1 MFPNTE
7 HTVYELE
14 NKILKVDILCKRIE
28 KWTLLNSP
36 AVGSA
41 AELDI

>member
-7 HTVYELE
+7 HTVSELE
-14 NKILKVDILCKRIE
+14 SKILKFDILCNWIE